1 MKKRK
6 ILSVLLAFLVT
17 ITSSN
22 GMEMQVKAQTEP
34 AANDGKSA
42 SQAYVEAMG
51 HGWNLGNSFDGF
63 EADLALPDPGETAW
77 GNPVVT
83 QDLIKAVKEKGYSS
97 IRIPFT
103 VHRRYTINENA
114 GENEYK
120 YVINADWLARYKEVV
135 DWAVSEDLYVMINIH
150 HDSWIWLKYWNG
162 GESEE
167 EYRMY
172 TDFWKQMAEYFKNE
186 PEKVCFE
193 TINEPDFSDSDGIS
207 AQQKLDKINRAA
219 YDIIR
224 GITENANRM
233 IVMPTTYTK
242 TDAEPCAALSSFIQ
256 SLNDANVIATV
267 HYYCEWVYS
276 ANLGKTGFDEALW
289 DEYTPR
295 NAVDTM
301 MNTIDEQFISKGIG
315 VIVGEYGLLGYDA
328 SENCLQTGEELKY
341 YEYMNYLAQQHK
353 VCLVFWDN
361 GSGINR
367 TDFTWKKPLVGS
379 MLETS
384 MTTRSSYA
392 TGLDTIYLKEEAA
405 EDIAIP
411 LTLNGNMFTGIDG
424 LTEGTDY
431 VYDAATATVTLK
443 KDYVNQQLANAAD
456 YGTFAEL
463 VFQFSAG
470 ADWHQYFVKYDTP
483 KAGSAQGDKS
493 GIEIPVTFN
502 GSKVRRMMTY
512 QASGKVGP
520 NSSWWDYLQYDSSF
534 SVDYQNGSITLKDTL
549 FYDDTVKD
557 GWMKA
562 KVEFYDGQTMDIW
575 LIVDGNTVT
584 SSPEYAQD
592 VKDMGVSSDTICL
605 YAGETEIPGQYLQ
618 MPEGASVYGTYTNDD
633 TMVQL
638 EGWPAKIIFDTK
650 AHEDF
655 TQMGIK
661 ICYMDVEKYVD
672 FSLGIKDAPVV
683 TAAEVKAGE
692 QGRIAVSNLA
702 EDAQLTYKSGNE
714 AIAKVSSDG
723 MISGISEGT
732 ATITVTV
739 TQYNRTDSFE
749 ATVEVRKND
758 SRNDDNNQNNDNQN
772 NNSQNNGDVVIYP
785 VKKAEN
791 LTWNMADN
799 KDMVITVDVDFE
811 KFTNVMIDGVLM
823 DTSHYSAAK
832 GSTIITVK
840 KEYLKTISAGNH
852 VLRINFTDG
861 YAEVTATIVKDRSN
875 PKTGDTAPIA
885 GFILLGAAAFLVL
898 ADQKKKYCIR
908 K

>member
-1 MKKRK
+1 MKKSK
-6 ILSVLLAFLVT
+6 ILSVILAFLVT
-17 ITSSN
+17 VTGTN
-22 GMEMQVKAQTEP
+22 VTGMKVNAETEP
-34 AANDGKSA
+34 MSNDGKSA

-63 EADLALPDPGETAW
+63 EADLELPDPGETAW
-77 GNPVVT
+77 GNPAVT
-83 QDLIKAVKEKGYSS
+83 QELIKAVKGKGYSS

-103 VHRRYTINENA
+103 VHRRYAVNENA

-120 YVINADWLARYKEVV
+120 YVIDANWLARYKEVV

-162 GESEE
+162 DESAE

-172 TDFWKQMAEYFKNE
+172 TDFWKQMAEYFKDE
-186 PEKVCFE
+186 SEKVCFE

-242 TDAEPCAALSSFIQ
+242 TDAEPCAALGSFIQ

-392 TGLDTIYLKEEAA
+392 TGLDTIYLKGEAA

-411 LTLNGNMFTGIDG
+411 LTLNGNTFTGIEG

-431 VYDAATATVTLK
+431 SYDASTATVTLK
-443 KDYVNQQLANAAD
+443 KEYVNQQLANAAD

-463 VFQFSAG
+463 VFKFSAG
-470 ADWHQYFVKYDTP
+470 ADWHQYLVKYDTP
-483 KAGSAQGDKS
+483 KVGSAQGDKS

-502 GSKVRRMMTY
+502 GSKVKRMMTY

-520 NSSWWDYLQYDSSF
+520 NSSWWDYLQYDGSF
-534 SVDYQNGSITLKDTL
+534 SVDYQNGSITLKDAL

-575 LIVDGNTVT
+575 LKVEGNTVT

-592 VKDMGVSSDTICL
+592 VKDMGVSSDIICL

-638 EGWPAKIIFDTK
+638 EGWPAKMIFDTK
-650 AHEDF
+650 AHADF

-661 ICYMDVEKYVD
+661 ICYMDIEKYVD
-672 FSLGIKDAPVV
+672 VSLGIKDAPVV

-702 EDAQLTYKSGNE
+702 DDAQLTYKSGNE

-723 MISGISEGT
+723 IINGVSAGT

-749 ATVEVRKND
+749 TVVKVTEND
-758 SRNDDNNQNNDNQN
+758 KRNNENNQSSTQEGQN
-772 NNSQNNGDVVIYP
+772 PIVYP

-840 KEYLKTISAGNH
+840 KEYLKTLSAGNH
-852 VLRINFTDG
+852 VIRINFTDG
-861 YAEVTATIVKDRSN
+861 YAEVTATIVKDSSN

-898 ADQKKKYCIR
+898 ADQKKHLIR

>member
-1 MKKRK
+1 MKKSK
-6 ILSVLLAFLVT
+6 ILSVILAFLVT
-17 ITSSN
+17 VTGTN
-22 GMEMQVKAQTEP
+22 VTGMKVNAETEP
-34 AANDGKSA
+34 MSNDGKSA

-63 EADLALPDPGETAW
+63 EADLELPDPGETAW
-77 GNPVVT
+77 GNPAVT
-83 QDLIKAVKEKGYSS
+83 QDLIKAVKGKGYSS

-103 VHRRYTINENA
+103 VYRRYTVNENA

-120 YVINADWLARYKEVV
+120 YVIDANWLARYKEVV

-162 GESEE
+162 DESAE

-172 TDFWKQMAEYFKNE
+172 TDFWKQMAEYFKDE

-207 AQQKLDKINRAA
+207 AQQKLDKMNRAA

-242 TDAEPCAALSSFIQ
+242 TDAEPCAALGSFIQ

-392 TGLDTIYLKEEAA
+392 TGLDTIYLKGEVA

-411 LTLNGNMFTGIDG
+411 LTLNGNTFTGIEG

-431 VYDAATATVTLK
+431 SYDASTATVTLK
-443 KDYVNQQLANAAD
+443 KEYVNQQLANAAD

-463 VFQFSAG
+463 VFKFYAG
-470 ADWHQYFVKYDTP
+470 ADWHQYLVKYDTP
-483 KAGSAQGDKS
+483 KVGSAQGDKS

-502 GSKVRRMMTY
+502 GSKVKRMMTY

-520 NSSWWDYLQYDSSF
+520 NSSWWDYLQYDGSF
-534 SVDYQNGSITLKDTL
+534 SVDYQNGSITLKDAL

-575 LIVDGNTVT
+575 LKVEGNTVT

-592 VKDMGVSSDTICL
+592 VKDMGVSSDIICL

-638 EGWPAKIIFDTK
+638 EGWPAKMIFDTK
-650 AHEDF
+650 AHADF

-661 ICYMDVEKYVD
+661 ICYMDIEKYVD
-672 FSLGIKDAPVV
+672 VSLGIKDAPVV

-702 EDAQLTYKSGNE
+702 DDAQLTYKSGNE

-723 MISGISEGT
+723 IINGVSEGT

-749 ATVEVRKND
+749 TVVKVTEND
-758 SRNDDNNQNNDNQN
+758 KRNNENNQSSTQEGQN
-772 NNSQNNGDVVIYP
+772 PIVYP

-840 KEYLKTISAGNH
+840 KEYLKTLSAGNH
-852 VLRINFTDG
+852 VIRINFTDG
-861 YAEVTATIVKDRSN
+861 YAEVTATIVKDSSN

-898 ADQKKKYCIR
+898 ADQKKHLIR

>member
-1 MKKRK
+1 MKKSK
-6 ILSVLLAFLVT
+6 ILSVILAFLVT
-17 ITSSN
+17 VTGTN
-22 GMEMQVKAQTEP
+22 VTGMKVNAETEP
-34 AANDGKSA
+34 MSNDGKSA

-63 EADLALPDPGETAW
+63 EADLELPDPGETAW
-77 GNPVVT
+77 GNPAVT
-83 QDLIKAVKEKGYSS
+83 QELIKAVKGKGYSS

-103 VHRRYTINENA
+103 VHRRYTVNENA

-120 YVINADWLARYKEVV
+120 YVIDANWLARYKEVV

-162 GESEE
+162 DESAE

-242 TDAEPCAALSSFIQ
+242 TDAEPCAALGSFIQ

-301 MNTIDEQFISKGIG
+301 MNNIDEQFISKGIG

-392 TGLDTIYLKEEAA
+392 TGLDTIYLKGEAA

-411 LTLNGNMFTGIDG
+411 LTLNGNTFTGMEG

-431 VYDAATATVTLK
+431 SYDASTATVTLK
-443 KDYVNQQLANAAD
+443 KEYVNQQLANAAD

-463 VFQFSAG
+463 VFKFSAG
-470 ADWHQYFVKYDTP
+470 ADWHQYLVKYDTP
-483 KAGSAQGDKS
+483 KVGSAQGDKS

-502 GSKVRRMMTY
+502 GSKVKRMMTY

-520 NSSWWDYLQYDSSF
+520 NSSWWDYLQYDGSF
-534 SVDYQNGSITLKDTL
+534 SVDYQNGSITLKDAL

-575 LIVDGNTVT
+575 LKVEGNTVT

-592 VKDMGVSSDTICL
+592 VKDMGVSSDIICL

-618 MPEGASVYGTYTNDD
+618 VPEGASVYGTYTNDD

-638 EGWPAKIIFDTK
+638 EGWPAKMIFDTK
-650 AHEDF
+650 AHTDF

-661 ICYMDVEKYVD
+661 ICYMDIEKYVD
-672 FSLGIKDAPVV
+672 VSLGIKDAPVV

-702 EDAQLTYKSGNE
+702 DDAQLTYKSGNE

-723 MISGISEGT
+723 IINGVSEGT

-749 ATVEVRKND
+749 TVVKVTEND
-758 SRNDDNNQNNDNQN
+758 KRNNENNQSSAQEGQN
-772 NNSQNNGDVVIYP
+772 PIVYP

-840 KEYLKTISAGNH
+840 KEYLKTLSAGNH
-852 VLRINFTDG
+852 VIRINFTDG
-861 YAEVTATIVKDRSN
+861 YAEVTATIVKDSSN

-898 ADQKKKYCIR
+898 ADQKKHLIR